1 MQEQAEANRKTK
13 KKREKSD
20 NAVEKGG
27 GEGFI
32 GERHLTKR
40 LRRTDTRIHR
50 ERERE
55 KVEIGERSESR
66 YS

>member
-1 MQEQAEANRKTK
+1 VQEQAEANRKTK

-50 ERERE
+50 ER
-55 KVEIGERSESR
+55 K
-66 YS
+66 